1 MEGIAMDV
9 LNAPWRMKY
18 IDKSNKEK
26 IDCIFCEFIKER
38 EDEKRLILYRGKKA
52 FVMFNAFPYN
62 PGHLMVAP
70 YRHTGNYDELN
81 QEEILEINLLVQKC
95 LKVLKKT
102 MDPHGFNIG
111 INMGKVAGAGFEGH
125 VHVHVVPRW
134 EGDTNFMPVV
144 GETKVIP
151 EALDVTYRKLKE
163 AWEE

>member
-9 LNAPWRMKY
+9 LHAPWRMKY
-18 IDKSNKEK
+18 IDKSSKEK

-52 FVMFNAFPYN
+52 FIMFNAFPYN

-95 LKVLKKT
+95 LKALKKT

-111 INMGKVAGAGFEGH
+111 INMGKVAGAGFEDH
-125 VHVHVVPRW
+125 VHVHIVPRW

>member
-111 INMGKVAGAGFEGH
+111 INMGKVAGAGFEDH
-125 VHVHVVPRW
+125 VHVHIVPRW

>member
-1 MEGIAMDV
+1 MDV

-125 VHVHVVPRW
+125 VHVHIVPRW